1 MINIRRLFLRAIEN
15 QGRAL
20 GTPTIKFDN
29 RKIIAT
35 GPEQEVPNDLFYFLS
50 DASGFYLSL
59 PPNTVAMV
67 IHPDGTV
74 QPRTTGGLQ
83 EVRPGLYRVL
93 YVDIHDRADSTQPVT
108 EITLDGEMLTLRVL
122 FRYRVVD
129 PVIALGIE
137 RPVETLIEHLQTD
150 LAQYIRTHNHNDIA
164 DHSNSQEA
172 GKILQFFAQRHAT
185 RNRLSRAISIEG
197 IELKEFTG
205 DSEYVSMRRNTLTQQ
220 RQTQGEMDL
229 LDRKNEI
236 EKLKAEQKLEIE
248 RLIAKMSA
256 ETTAEKNKILRDTQ
270 KQDILIENMRTQTQ
284 RRHELMVKAVD
295 AVGQAVEHSSYSRNP
310 SEIKIAINNLLDAI
324 KDNTPN
330 LEQEIPK
337 SGNTGVSAVPPR
349 QPSSGNQKI
358 EDLTNTLLNLLK
370 PQK

>member
-20 GTPTIKFDN
+20 GTPPIRFDN
-29 RKIIAT
+29 RKIIAP
-35 GPEQEVPNDLFYFLS
+35 GPDQDVPNGLVYFLT

-59 PPNTVAMV
+59 PPNTVA
-67 IHPDGTV
+67 IIINPDGSYEAKS
-74 QPRTTGGLQ
+74 TGGLQ
-83 EVRPGLYRVL
+83 EVRPGLYKIL
-93 YVDIHDRADSTQPVT
+93 YVDMHDRADSTQPVS
-108 EITLDGEMLTLRVL
+108 EIALDGESLTLRVL

-129 PVIALGIE
+129 PILAMGIE
-137 RPVETLIEHLQTD
+137 RPIETLIEHLQTD

-164 DHSNSQEA
+164 DRGNSQEA

-220 RQTQGEMDL
+220 RQTQVEMDL

-248 RLIAKMSA
+248 RLTAKATA
-256 ETTAEKNKILRDTQ
+256 ETTKLRNEILRETQ
-270 KQDILIENMRTQTQ
+270 KQDILLENMRSQTQ
-284 RRHELMVKAVD
+284 RRHELLVKAVD

-310 SEIKIAINNLLDAI
+310 SEIKTAINNLLEAI
-324 KDNTPN
+324 KENSPAVEQPEPSKVGGAAPRTP
-330 LEQEIPK
+330 PA
-337 SGNTGVSAVPPR
+337 S
-349 QPSSGNQKI
+349 NQKI
-358 EDLTNTLLNLLK
+358 EDLTNTLLDLLK
-370 PQK
+370 PKK